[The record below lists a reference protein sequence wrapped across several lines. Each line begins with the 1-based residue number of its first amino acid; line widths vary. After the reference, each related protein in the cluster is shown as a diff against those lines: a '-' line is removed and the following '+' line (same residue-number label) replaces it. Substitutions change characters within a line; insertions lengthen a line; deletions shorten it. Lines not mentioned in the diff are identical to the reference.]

1 MADDKKLVPSFFE
14 SEQKADEAVEFLK
27 QSQIARDDAI
37 GILVLDESGQ
47 VKTKYGRVA
56 QLLQGRRHRRG
67 AGPTRPDRDQ
77 ARRDRRGRG
86 RPAAPRNHAAHRAC
100 PAITGNYR
108 CFSPARPISGDPRP
122 RSRIASS
129 TPESPKSSSHRA
141 LRAMARPGLEPG
153 TPRFSVV
160 RVGAA

>member
-47 VKTKYGRVA
+47 VRGKYGRVA

-86 RPAAPRNHAAHRAC
+86 RPAARNHAAHRAC

-108 CFSPARPISGDPRP
+108 CFS
-122 RSRIASS
+122 
-129 TPESPKSSSHRA
+129 
-141 LRAMARPGLEPG
+141 RPGPNRAIPG
-153 TPRFSVV
+153 PDRESHLARRKPDIQQPCGIPGDGETRTRTGDTTIFS
-160 RVGAA
+160 RATKPL